1 VTGEVPS
8 RISER
13 RYERWVMRVSE
24 LITGF
29 YPDDKEEAEDTL
41 LLRLEEGM
49 IGRVSPL
56 RYFGSEEMPEDPE
69 KYLGEDES
77 DPSEAAR
84 SLVFAL
90 YLAVGG
96 EEWGLHVEPE
106 GESGSFIRVFGV
118 SMDLEDEQVN
128 LIVDLHS
135 LACENAEDLRALHE
149 RIVREL
155 PKRDLSVEEAA
166 NEALDVV
173 EEMQGMLEG
182 VRELSDAFEVREE
195 IHDVHGTLENLWVAL
210 GGIAA
215 SEEDR
220 RLGSEEDSTGSKP
233 EDE

>member
-1 VTGEVPS
+1 
-8 RISER
+8 
-13 RYERWVMRVSE
+13 
-24 LITGF
+24 
-29 YPDDKEEAEDTL
+29 
-41 LLRLEEGM
+41 
-49 IGRVSPL
+49 
-56 RYFGSEEMPEDPE
+56 MPEDPE

-106 GESGSFIRVFGV
+106 GESGSFVRVFGV

-128 LIVDLHS
+128 LTVDLRS
-135 LACENAEDLRALHE
+135 LACNNAEDLRALHE

-166 NEALDVV
+166 TEALDVV
-173 EEMQGMLEG
+173 EEMRVMLEG

-195 IHDVHGTLENLWVAL
+195 IGDVHETLENLWVAL

-220 RLGSEEDSTGSKP
+220 RLGSEEDSTGSEP

>member
-1 VTGEVPS
+1 MTDEVPPGS
-8 RISER
+8 SER

-29 YPDDKEEAEDTL
+29 YPDNKEEAEETL

-69 KYLGEDES
+69 KYFGEDEI

-84 SLVFAL
+84 SIVFAL

-96 EEWGLHVEPE
+96 EEWGLNVELE

-118 SMDLEDEQVN
+118 SIDLEDEQVN
-128 LIVDLHS
+128 LLVDLRS
-135 LACENAEDLRALHE
+135 LACENVEDLRVLHK

-195 IHDVHGTLENLWVAL
+195 IGDVHEALENLWVAL

-220 RLGSEEDSTGSKP
+220 RLSGEEDGADSET
-233 EDE
+233 ED

>member
-1 VTGEVPS
+1 
-8 RISER
+8 
-13 RYERWVMRVSE
+13 

-29 YPDDKEEAEDTL
+29 YPDDKEEAEETL

-56 RYFGSEEMPEDPE
+56 RYFGSEEMPKDPD
-69 KYLGEDES
+69 KYLGEGES
-77 DPSEAAR
+77 GPSEAAP
-84 SLVFAL
+84 SMVFAL

-106 GESGSFIRVFGV
+106 EESGSFVRVFGV

-128 LIVDLHS
+128 LTVDLRS
-135 LACENAEDLRALHE
+135 LACNNAEDLRVLHE

-155 PKRDLSVEEAA
+155 PKKDLSVEEAA
-166 NEALDVV
+166 TEALDVV
-173 EEMQGMLEG
+173 EEMRVMLEG

-195 IHDVHGTLENLWVAL
+195 IHDVHETLENLWVAL
-210 GGIAA
+210 GSIAA

-220 RLGSEEDSTGSKP
+220 RLGSEEDSTGSEP